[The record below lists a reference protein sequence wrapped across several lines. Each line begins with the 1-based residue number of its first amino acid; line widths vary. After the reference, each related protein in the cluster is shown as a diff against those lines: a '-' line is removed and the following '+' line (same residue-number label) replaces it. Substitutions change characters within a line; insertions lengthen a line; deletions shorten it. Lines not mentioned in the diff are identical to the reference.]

1 MIIFRTTSISISLVY
16 HRSDRKNRPS
26 HTQSF
31 VLCDID
37 EELSAGSIGK
47 YENILKSSRGGFT
60 YWTGSLRPG
69 NYILIPFSISFWGRT
84 TSNCDYTIAI
94 HSGIPLDLTIAA
106 EAPTMLSD
114 CLMSAVVKKYH
125 NSTEVCHNMEIIII
139 DLIVKIFLG
148 KRHNMLFYFAR
159 CRIDVTNH

>member
-16 HRSDRKNRPS
+16 HRKDRKSSPT

-69 NYILIPFSISFWGRT
+69 NYVLIPFSISFWERN
-84 TSNCDYTIAI
+84 TSHCDYTIAI
-94 HSGIPLDLTIAA
+94 HSGMPLDLTIAA
-106 EAPTMLSD
+106 EAPTLLTD
-114 CLMSAVVKKYH
+114 CLISAVVKKYH
-125 NSTEVCHNMEIIII
+125 LSTEVCHNTEIVLI
-139 DLIVKIFLG
+139 DLIIYMFLG
-148 KRHNMLFYFAR
+148 KRDNVLFHSAR
-159 CRIDVTNH
+159 CRIDAANH